1 MSIDKKLIA
10 RIVYDLK
17 EEARS
22 SIHNI
27 ESSQKNWFLH
37 PGASLIARD
46 YAVRLFNGLSYL
58 LSELDKDLKAEE
70 VEE

>member
-10 RIVYDLK
+10 RIVCDLK

-22 SIHNI
+22 SVHHV

-46 YAVRLFNGLSYL
+46 HAVRLFNGLSYL
-58 LSELDKDLKAEE
+58 LSILDKEE